1 MAAGPEPAEG
11 TFRSVKLGRAK
22 GKAEGRGGGAGEV
35 GGELWLIGQ
44 RTVGAALPLA
54 DTGAG
59 AGRCAAPRSTSQAR
73 VLALG
78 LAVKTPAGSLGL
90 G

>member
-22 GKAEGRGGGAGEV
+22 GKAEGREGGAGEV

-44 RTVGAALPLA
+44 EAADAASPLV
-54 DTGAG
+54 DTRAG
-59 AGRCAAPRSTSQAR
+59 AGRRATPGSTSQAR
-73 VLALG
+73 VLALD
-78 LAVKTPAGSLGL
+78 LAVKTPAESLGL